1 MNEFVCRICG
11 FLLEEKPWGED
22 GEAPTYDICPCCG
35 VEFGNEDY
43 CLDSIREYRIRWINN
58 GCQWFRPRVDVLL
71 SGTARNKWKI
81 FQGVFIT
88 RFCWHH
94 L

>member
-11 FLLEEKPWGED
+11 FPLEEKPWGED

-58 GCQWFRPRVDVLL
+58 GCQWFRPRECPV
-71 SGTARNKWKI
+71 KWDCKEQMENI
-81 FQGVFIT
+81 PKCF
-88 RFCWHH
+88 